1 MSGRLAASLCL
12 SRMVDADRPAEH
24 ARRLTDECMIWPF
37 SAASKSTVLRPSA
50 TGRSIMD
57 NRSRQLSRRDALSL
71 LGGGAGVGF
80 VAAFRQEAVLTAF
93 AQTVSSKATFPKGA
107 IIRTVLKD
115 LSPTALGTGATLFHD
130 HISLSS
136 PRPYAPPPKQPV
148 EPQWLENVDAVVEEL
163 KAAAKDGIS
172 CIVTGGT
179 RDLGQKPANVRRIAE
194 LVASSGMHIVLS
206 DALWTQPAY
215 PPEIPN
221 KSEDQIADEFVRDA
235 QAQRWGAL
243 GELGSSMEMH
253 ADERKVF
260 RAVAKVHLRTGLPI
274 FTHMPH
280 EGCKKCGM
288 LQLELFES
296 VGVNPRLVCIGHL
309 SDIRDDPK
317 AETQI
322 AIAKRGAF
330 VGFDTVGHTTGAL
343 ARGDEMARM
352 ALSIIEAGYEDHLLL
367 SADGT
372 SQQER
377 KANGGPGYAK
387 VLTIF
392 VPKLRAAG
400 VKEAT
405 IHKILVDNP
414 RRFLAFVPKKT
425 T

>member
-1 MSGRLAASLCL
+1 MEPL
-12 SRMVDADRPAEH
+12 
-24 ARRLTDECMIWPF
+24 ARR
-37 SAASKSTVLRPSA
+37 
-50 TGRSIMD
+50 
-57 NRSRQLSRRDALSL
+57 LSRRDAINL
-71 LGGGAGVGF
+71 LGIGAGLGL
-80 VAAFRQEAVLTAF
+80 VAGWRHEAEPAAAF
-93 AQTVSSKATFPKGA
+93 AQPASKVAIPKGA

-115 LSPTALGTGATLFHD
+115 VSPDALGSRATLFHD
-130 HISLSS
+130 HISLTS

-148 EPQWLENVDAVVEEL
+148 QPQWLENVEAVVEEV

-194 LVASSGMHIVLS
+194 QVASTGMHIVLS

-235 QAQRWGAL
+235 KLQRWGAL

-253 ADERKVF
+253 PDERKVF

-288 LQLELFES
+288 VQLELFES
-296 VGVNPRLVCIGHL
+296 MGVNPRHVCIGHL

-322 AIAKRGAF
+322 AIARRGAF

-352 ALSIIEAGYEDHLLL
+352 ALSIIEAGYEDQLLL

-377 KANGGPGYAK
+377 KASGGPGYAK
-387 VLTIF
+387 VLTVF
-392 VPKLRAAG
+392 VPLLRQIG

-405 IHKILVDNP
+405 IHRILVDNP
-414 RRFLAFVPKKT
+414 HRFLAFVPKT
-425 T
+425 A

>member
-1 MSGRLAASLCL
+1 
-12 SRMVDADRPAEH
+12 
-24 ARRLTDECMIWPF
+24 
-37 SAASKSTVLRPSA
+37 
-50 TGRSIMD
+50 
-57 NRSRQLSRRDALSL
+57 
-71 LGGGAGVGF
+71 
-80 VAAFRQEAVLTAF
+80 
-93 AQTVSSKATFPKGA
+93 
-107 IIRTVLKD
+107 
-115 LSPTALGTGATLFHD
+115 
-130 HISLSS
+130 
-136 PRPYAPPPKQPV
+136 
-148 EPQWLENVDAVVEEL
+148 
-163 KAAAKDGIS
+163 
-172 CIVTGGT
+172 
-179 RDLGQKPANVRRIAE
+179 
-194 LVASSGMHIVLS
+194 
-206 DALWTQPAY
+206 
-215 PPEIPN
+215 
-221 KSEDQIADEFVRDA
+221 
-235 QAQRWGAL
+235 
-243 GELGSSMEMH
+243 MEMH

-405 IHKILVDNP
+405 IHKILVDNGSSPSCP
-414 RRFLAFVPKKT
+414 RKRRDARSRRLAARTESCWAIVRRCHSTRCAARHRARWTRILGLRGACNGLPPMCALIETSCASAKCRPEQRALLAGDQT
-425 T
+425 THARAGGS